1 MRVSTPSSKARKY
14 LRLSPLD
21 LTLLFLSP
29 FLSLAIRGSEFIEP
43 GNFPAS
49 LPPTYEYALLT
60 FLTSL
65 PFFLFFRTSDSVSH
79 FFSARDILS
88 IAAAVLCSVS
98 ASVYTVFSLNRLE
111 GVPRTVPVIYGLI
124 LIVGL
129 ISSRIIARALYE
141 RQEGAKEK
149 INRLPRLNDIRRV
162 IIIGLDPFSTAAIRL
177 MNAQNPHT
185 VQVVA
190 IISLDG
196 KYADRTISGV
206 RVLTD
211 LSDLETIIEEYRIH
225 GVALNE
231 VWLSD
236 NSNNLPLGTRDHL
249 QRQSDK
255 LGLAFK
261 KMSEALNLTPIDN
274 SDEKNREFYETAYDA
289 ESAYLKI
296 RHLVDVFLSAIIA
309 LILIPIYPLVGLI
322 ALFDVGAP
330 IMFWQLRTGW
340 RGHKFLLYK
349 IRTLREPLDDEGNI
363 RTDEE
368 RMSKL
373 GALLRTSR
381 LDEIP
386 QILSVL
392 VGDMSL
398 IGPRPLLPRDEPQ
411 DNRRRLSVRP
421 GITGWAQVHGNEL
434 LNPDERNALDCW
446 YINKASL
453 FIDTII
459 IIKTINVIMHG
470 SKRDEK
476 AIVEAMRWMKS

>member
-1 MRVSTPSSKARKY
+1 MRVSTPSSKTRKY

-21 LTLLFLSP
+21 LALLLASP
-29 FLSLAIRGSEFIEP
+29 FLSLAIRGPEFIEP
-43 GNFPAS
+43 ANFPAS

-65 PFFLFFRTSDSVSH
+65 PFFLFFRASDSVSH

-88 IAAAVLCSVS
+88 IAAATLCSVA

-129 ISSRIIARALYE
+129 ISSRIIARAMYE
-141 RQEGAKEK
+141 RREGK
-149 INRLPRLNDIRRV
+149 IDLNKRLTSANELRR
-162 IIIGLDPFSTAAIRL
+162 IIIVGLDSFSLAAIRL
-177 MNAQNPHT
+177 MDAQNPHT
-185 VQVVA
+185 TEVVA

-196 KYADRTISGV
+196 KYADRSIAGV
-206 RVLTD
+206 RVFSD
-211 LSDLETIIEEYRIH
+211 LSGLETIIEEYRIH
-225 GVALNE
+225 GVMLNE
-231 VWLSD
+231 IWLSD
-236 NSNNLPLGTRDHL
+236 NSDSLPKETTDLL

-255 LGLAFK
+255 LELQFK
-261 KMSEALNLTPIDN
+261 KLSEALNLIPNHADQNI
-274 SDEKNREFYETAYDA
+274 SEIYEVEYDA
-289 ESAYLKI
+289 EKTYLKV
-296 RHLVDVFLSAIIA
+296 RHLVDIFLSAIVA
-309 LILIPIYPLVGLI
+309 LIFIPIYPLIMLL
-322 ALFDVGAP
+322 ALFDVGTP

-340 RGHKFLLYK
+340 KGHKFLLYK
-349 IRTLREPLDDEGNI
+349 IRTLRDPLDDEGNI
-363 RTDEE
+363 RTDSE
-368 RMSKL
+368 RMSKI
-373 GALLRTSR
+373 GAFLRTSR

-398 IGPRPLLPRDEPQ
+398 IGPRPLLPRDEPH

-446 YINKASL
+446 YIS
-453 FIDTII
+453 
-459 IIKTINVIMHG
+459 
-470 SKRDEK
+470 
-476 AIVEAMRWMKS
+476 

>member
-1 MRVSTPSSKARKY
+1 MRVSTPSSKTRKY

-21 LTLLFLSP
+21 LTLLFVSP
-29 FLSLAIRGSEFIEP
+29 FLSLAIRGSEFIGP

-65 PFFLFFRTSDSVSH
+65 PFFLFFKASDSVSH

-88 IAAAVLCSVS
+88 IAAATLCSVA
-98 ASVYTVFSLNRLE
+98 ASVYAVFSLNRLE

-129 ISSRIIARALYE
+129 ISSRIIARAMYE
-141 RQEGAKEK
+141 RREGATES
-149 INRLPRLNDIRRV
+149 ITRHLRTNDMRRV
-162 IIIGLDPFSTAAIRL
+162 IIIGLDRFSLAAIRL
-177 MNAQNPHT
+177 MDAQHPHT
-185 VQVVA
+185 TQVIA

-196 KYADRTISGV
+196 KYIDQSIAGV
-206 RVLTD
+206 RVLSD
-211 LSDLETIIEEYRIH
+211 LSGLEKLIEEYRIH

-231 VWLSD
+231 IWLSD
-236 NSNNLPLGTRDHL
+236 NSNDLPAETRELLH
-249 QRQSDK
+249 RQSEK
-255 LGLAFK
+255 LGLQFK
-261 KMSEALNLTPIDN
+261 KLSEAFNLTPHENLDENDN
-274 SDEKNREFYETAYDA
+274 ETYESNYDV
-289 ESAYLKI
+289 ESRYLKARRI
-296 RHLVDVFLSAIIA
+296 VDVILSAIVA
-309 LILIPIYPLVGLI
+309 LVLIPVYPFVALL
-322 ALFDVGAP
+322 ALFDVGSP

-340 RGHKFLLYK
+340 RGHKFLVYK

-363 RTDEE
+363 RSDEE
-368 RMSKL
+368 RMSKI

-398 IGPRPLLPRDEPQ
+398 IGPRPLLPRDEPH

-434 LNPDERNALDCW
+434 LTPDERNALDCW
-446 YINKASL
+446 YISQASL
-453 FIDTII
+453 FIDAII
-459 IIKTINVIMHG
+459 VTKTINVIMHG
-470 SKRDEK
+470 SIRDEK
-476 AIVEAMRWMKS
+476 VIAEAMRWMKS